1 VSNTPADFAQVAN
14 VISTLAEAGQRP
26 RRGKDAIP
34 AVKTAGPSIGEKT
47 GEGRAGTDPNSSGT
61 GGVASPLTER
71 DASVRTYHP
80 AQDVFTEDGTLVKVY
95 PVKSIRMTDA
105 NGNAVDFN
113 YALPDYASIA
123 P

>member
-26 RRGKDAIP
+26 RRGKEAIP
-34 AVKTAGPSIGEKT
+34 AAKSAGSPIGEKV
-47 GEGRAGTDPNSSGT
+47 GEGRAGENPSSSGA
-61 GGVASPLTER
+61 GSIASPLTER

-80 AQDVFTEDGTLVKVY
+80 AQDVFSEDGTLVKVY

-105 NGNAVDFN
+105 NGEAVDFN
-113 YALPDYASIA
+113 YAIPDYASIT